1 MPAGVRVW
9 DAPVRLFHWGLV
21 ALIGC
26 SWWTG
31 RAHAMD
37 GHRLSG
43 YAILGLVV
51 FRVFWG
57 FAGPR
62 TARFADF
69 VRGPRAVLAHARRMS
84 ATHHRPG
91 HNPVGGWSVVLMLGA
106 LAVMVSAGLFA
117 VDVDGLE
124 SGPLSDW
131 LSFDAGRQAAHIH
144 AFMFNVLLGLIGLHV
159 VAIIVHRVWLGH
171 DLVRPMITGRSHDAP
186 ADGGIAP
193 AARWRLAVGAAR
205 AVGVGWAAAHGFF
218 LTAPPA

>member
-1 MPAGVRVW
+1 
-9 DAPVRLFHWGLV
+9 
-21 ALIGC
+21 
-26 SWWTG
+26 
-31 RAHAMD
+31 
-37 GHRLSG
+37 
-43 YAILGLVV
+43 
-51 FRVFWG
+51 
-57 FAGPR
+57 
-62 TARFADF
+62 
-69 VRGPRAVLAHARRMS
+69 
-84 ATHHRPG
+84 
-91 HNPVGGWSVVLMLGA
+91 MLGA

-193 AARWRLAVGAAR
+193 AARWRLAVGVAL

>member
-1 MPAGVRVW
+1 MAAGVRVW
-9 DAPVRLFHWGLV
+9 DEPVRLFHWALV

-31 RAHAMD
+31 KTHAMD
-37 GHRLSG
+37 WHRLSG

-51 FRVFWG
+51 FRLFWG

-69 VRGPRAVLAHARRMS
+69 VGGPRRVLAYARRMS
-84 ATHHRPG
+84 APPERPG
-91 HNPVGGWSVVLMLGA
+91 HNPVGGWSVVAMLGA

-131 LSFDAGRQAAHIH
+131 LSFDTGRQAAHVH
-144 AFMFNVLLGLIGLHV
+144 AFVFNLLLGLIGLHV
-159 VAIIVHRVWLGH
+159 LAIVVHRVWFRH
-171 DLVRPMITGRSHDAP
+171 DLLRPMITGRSRDARP
-186 ADGGIAP
+186 DAGIMAAP
-193 AARWRLAVGAAR
+193 LWRLLVGVVLAVGVA
-205 AVGVGWAAAHGFF
+205 WAAAHGFF
-218 LTAPPA
+218 LNAPA